1 MNNLV
6 KINNQDL
13 QVKEFNNQRVVTF
26 KDIDILHKRVDGTAS
41 RNFRENRKHFV
52 DNADYFFIKPSDIG
66 ENEIRRSEINNSG
79 TYLITESGYLML
91 VKSFQDDLAWEVQR
105 QLINQY
111 FKAKESKILTPQQ
124 ELKLHYQVLETHEEE
139 IKEVK
144 ADIKDIRENSPLYT
158 IECKELQAIVKKVG
172 TRELGGHGSPAYQD
186 KSLRTKVYADIQCQ
200 LRREFGVKRYEAIK
214 RCQFEKA
221 KEIIAAY
228 KVPTVLQDQ
237 VILLNNQIS
246 I

>member
-1 MNNLV
+1 MNDLIKISDKGLV
-6 KINNQDL
+6 SAKELYLGLGLLKKNWSRWYPINIEKNDFFTKNVDWVEVPL
-13 QVKEFNNQRVVTF
+13 KEEGNETMDFAISIEFAKHIAMMAKT
-26 KDIDILHKRVDGTAS
+26 KKSHEY
-41 RNFRENRKHFV
+41 RN
-52 DNADYFFIKPSDIG
+52 YFIKC
-66 ENEIRRSEINNSG
+66 E
-79 TYLITESGYLML
+79 
-91 VKSFQDDLAWEVQR
+91 
-105 QLINQY
+105 
-111 FKAKESKILTPQQ
+111 KELQQPKILTPQQ

-186 KSLRTKVYADIQCQ
+186 KSLRTKIYADIQCQ

-221 KEIIAAY
+221 KQIISSY

-237 VILLNNQIS
+237 VTLLNNQIS
-246 I
+246 M